1 MSPGTAC
8 IALKRNIVI
17 DFNDSVKGTL
27 NEIIQK
33 QRNVSRY
40 VCVLI
45 LHDDDELD
53 TGKNTKIDTLDTLVL
68 NQTPH

>member
-1 MSPGTAC
+1 VFLSPGTAC

-45 LHDDDELD
+45 FIRTWTD
-53 TGKNTKIDTLDTLVL
+53 VMFV
-68 NQTPH
+68 QTQTVIGHKK